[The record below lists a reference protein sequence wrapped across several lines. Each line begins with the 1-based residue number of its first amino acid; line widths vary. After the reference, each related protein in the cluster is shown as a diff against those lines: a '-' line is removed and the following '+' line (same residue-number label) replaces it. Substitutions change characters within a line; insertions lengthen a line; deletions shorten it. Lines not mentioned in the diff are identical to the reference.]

1 MLSTAYRSPFIT
13 QLAFHKKRCGPTD
26 SVLYASPRMTEDV
39 VKTPYEEPEEE
50 RADTGPQD
58 LNYSRLLLVG
68 DSPGSF

>member
-1 MLSTAYRSPFIT
+1 
-13 QLAFHKKRCGPTD
+13 
-26 SVLYASPRMTEDV
+26 MTEDV